1 MTTPTLPAFLDQR
14 TKRLLIGGEWMLSA
28 SGETFDSVNPSNGKT
43 LATVALAGVEDV
55 NRAVIAARAAFDG
68 EWRKVKPAER
78 QRLLLKLADLVDRDA
93 DELATL
99 DSLDMGAPIAR
110 TRASRP
116 RWLSLLRYYAGL
128 ATTIHGETIQNSL
141 TGECVSYTLREPV
154 GVVAGIT
161 PWNGPMVTS
170 IWKIAPALAT
180 GCTVIL
186 KPSDE
191 GCLSALRFG
200 ELICEAG
207 FPPGVVNILP
217 GRGDAGA
224 ALAAHPDVDKVAFTG
239 STATGQQII
248 RASAGNVKRL
258 SLELGGKSPDIVF
271 ADADMDAAV
280 SGAAMAVFNN
290 TGQVCSAGTRLFVEA
305 AAYDEFVERV
315 AAHGRSLRV
324 GDAMDPATQ
333 MGPLVSARQLDRVSG
348 YLAQGAKEG
357 ARVLAGGD
365 RIREGALAQGYFV
378 APTVFAEVKDEM
390 TIAREEIFGP
400 VISAIRFTD
409 IDEVIRRGNQ
419 TVFGLG
425 SGVWTSSL
433 AKAHRV
439 ANGLRAGSVW
449 VNCYQAMDAA
459 IPFGGYKQSGY
470 GRESGR
476 EHLDEYLETKSVVIK
491 VG

>member
-271 ADADMDAAV
+271 ADADLDAAAR
-280 SGAAMAVFNN
+280 GAAMAVFANS
-290 TGQVCSAGTRLFVEA
+290 GQICCAGSRLLVERSIH
-305 AAYDEFVERV
+305 DEFVERV
-315 AAHGRSLRV
+315 AAVGRSLKI
-324 GDAMDPATQ
+324 GHSLDPATQ
-333 MGPLVSARQLDRVSG
+333 IGPLVSRKQLDRVCG
-348 YLAQGAKEG
+348 YLD
-357 ARVLAGGD
+357 AGP
-365 RIREGALAQGYFV
+365 REGAQLVSGGNRCDDDALRDGFFV
-378 APTVFAEVKDEM
+378 PPTVFAGVRNDM
-390 TIAREEIFGP
+390 RIAREEIFGP
-400 VISAIRFTD
+400 VISAIPFDDADQALAIANDTP
-409 IDEVIRRGNQ
+409 
-419 TVFGLG
+419 FGLG
-425 SGVWTSSL
+425 AGVWTRDVK
-433 AKAHRV
+433 KAHRV
-439 ANGLRAGSVW
+439 SGALRSGTVW
-449 VNCYQAMDAA
+449 INCYLQMDPS
-459 IPFGGYKQSGY
+459 IPFGGYRMSGY
-470 GRESGR
+470 GREFGTR
-476 EHLDEYLETKSVVIK
+476 HIDEFMQLKSVVLDM
-491 VG
+491 G